1 MQLAQ
6 QSSSMIL
13 ALRRKAEKKVRQP
26 LARAVVPVT
35 DAKVGEQMKYIASL
49 VQSEVNVK
57 DLQIVDAADCDIKLV
72 KRIKPNFKVLGKKF
86 GKQMKEIAAAVQAM
100 TQEQIGNMEAE
111 GAYELSLP
119 SGNVTIEVAD
129 VEITTEDMPGWL
141 VANEGVLTVA
151 LDVTVTEELRQ
162 EGIAR
167 ELVNRIQNIRKS
179 SGFEITDKIEVAI
192 QRNDNINNA
201 VTNFADYISSQVL
214 ARSINLVDTLDNA
227 TDLDFEDYIVKVAI
241 KK

>member
-1 MQLAQ
+1 
-6 QSSSMIL
+6 MIL

-26 LARAVVPVT
+26 LARAVMPVS
-35 DAKVGEQMKYIASL
+35 DPRIGDELRYIASL
-49 VQSEVNVK
+49 VRSEVNVK
-57 DLQIVDAADCDIKLV
+57 ELQIVDADNCEIRLV

-100 TQEQIGNMEAE
+100 TQQQISDIETQGS
-111 GAYELSLP
+111 YELMLP
-119 SGNVTIEVAD
+119 SGNVSLKVAD

-141 VANEGVLTVA
+141 VANEGALTVA

-179 SGFEITDKIEVAI
+179 SGFEITDKIEVTI
-192 QRNDNINNA
+192 QRNENINDA

-214 ARSINLVDTLDNA
+214 ARNIKLVDSLPDA
-227 TDLDFEDYIVKVAI
+227 SDLDFEDYTVRLSIHK
-241 KK
+241 